1 MSSYS
6 KNPSASDHLP
16 LKEIPGS
23 YGLPFFGPIK
33 DRLDYFYNQGPE
45 EYYSA
50 GIKKYNS
57 TIFRVNHP
65 PGPFNAK
72 DSKVIIL
79 LDAASFPILYDTSK
93 VEKKNVFIGTFMP
106 SPHFYGGYRI
116 CSFLDPS
123 ESKHT
128 ILKRFF
134 LSFLARLHKEI
145 IPNFQSS
152 VCKLFVD
159 LETELSNKGKADK

>member
-1 MSSYS
+1 
-6 KNPSASDHLP
+6 
-16 LKEIPGS
+16 
-23 YGLPFFGPIK
+23 
-33 DRLDYFYNQGPE
+33 
-45 EYYSA
+45 
-50 GIKKYNS
+50 
-57 TIFRVNHP
+57 
-65 PGPFNAK
+65 
-72 DSKVIIL
+72 
-79 LDAASFPILYDTSK
+79 
-93 VEKKNVFIGTFMP
+93 MP

-159 LETELSNKGKADK
+159 LETELSNKGKADFNPISDIMSFDFLFRLFTNTSSYDTIVGGNGNKNIDNWLFFQLAPLMTLGLKLLPNCLED